1 MKIKKV
7 NYLLLISTLICG
19 GSVLASGTSAS
30 MLAGNCAGCHGPNGV
45 SNGPAIPTIAGMTE
59 EYLNLSMQDYKAG
72 TRAST
77 VMTRIA
83 KGYSD
88 DEIKAMAKHFAAK
101 KYVSLKQTTDKSLVA
116 KGDELQQT
124 YCRSCHEKNG
134 AAADGIGVL
143 AGQAMPYL
151 DYTVTDFLSGTRPM
165 ERRKKQKMD
174 QLVKEAGKEGFHAII
189 QYYGSK

>member
-1 MKIKKV
+1 MKIRKI
-7 NYLLLISTLICG
+7 YSLLLISAIFCS
-19 GSVLASGTSAS
+19 GSVLAGANAS

-45 SNGPAIPTIAGMTE
+45 SNGPAIPSIAGMTE
-59 EYLNLSMQDYKAG
+59 EYLVLSMQDYKKG
-72 TRAST
+72 IRAST

-88 DEIKAMAKHFAAK
+88 DEIAIMAKHFSSK
-101 KYVSLKQTTDKSLVA
+101 KYASLKQSTDASVIA
-116 KGDELQQT
+116 KGKELQQT
-124 YCRSCHEKNG
+124 YCSSCHEKNG
-134 AAADGIGVL
+134 ELADGIGIL

-151 DYTVTDFLSGTRPM
+151 SYTVDDFLSGTRPM

-174 QLVKEAGKEGFHAII
+174 QLIKEAGEEGLHAII